1 MEEAE
6 MNQDQ
11 PFKEKAVR
19 LFQKLKSDNKRF
31 TGVLLIVLGIIL
43 GVVSR
48 AAGGSPFQD
57 FTAGILMGL
66 SAGILIVGLLMTLL
80 TCLKNKEKIP
90 K

>member
-1 MEEAE
+1 MA
-6 MNQDQ
+6 QGQ
-11 PFKEKAVR
+11 PLKEKALR
-19 LFQKLKSDNKRF
+19 IFKKLKSDKKRF
-31 TGVLLIVLGIIL
+31 VGVLLIVLGVIL
-43 GVVSR
+43 GAVSR
-48 AAGGSPFQD
+48 VAGGSPFQD